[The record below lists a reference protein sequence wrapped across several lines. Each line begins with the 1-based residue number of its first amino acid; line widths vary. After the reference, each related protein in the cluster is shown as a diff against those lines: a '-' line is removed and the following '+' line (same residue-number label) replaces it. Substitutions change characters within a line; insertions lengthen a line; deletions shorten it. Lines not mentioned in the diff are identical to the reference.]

1 MTKKKKD
8 KRRSG
13 IKRTHPSGAER
24 VIVILGIDY
33 GLRKIGLAIGD
44 TKSKLAE
51 PYKVLKVGSDKDAL
65 CKIDK
70 VLLEEKAGKIVIGIS
85 EGKMA
90 KDTEMFVKSL
100 IKKIDTPVVLQD
112 ETLTT
117 QHAQDLSIKA
127 GVKRK
132 KRRRLEDAYAATLML
147 QSYLDDL

>member
-1 MTKKKKD
+1 MTRKSKKSKKKKVT
-8 KRRSG
+8 
-13 IKRTHPSGAER
+13 I
-24 VIVILGIDY
+24 ILGIDY
-33 GLRKIGLAIGD
+33 GLRKIGLSIAD

-51 PYKVLKVGSDKDAL
+51 PHKVLKVSSDKDAMR
-65 CKIDK
+65 KIDK

-85 EGKMA
+85 ESKMA

-132 KRRRLEDAYAATLML
+132 KRKKLEDAYAATLML
-147 QSYLDDL
+147 QSYLDNL